1 MTTPTRVH
9 SLLKETDLDREQFL
23 DLVAQARA
31 LRAAKR
37 EGREERRLT
46 GQNIALIF
54 QKNSTRTRSSFEI
67 AAYDQGAHVTYLG
80 PEGSHLGR
88 EESIADTAHVLGV
101 LYDGI
106 EFRGFGQD
114 TIEEFAANAGVP
126 VWNGLSDQWHPTQML
141 ADVLT
146 MTDYP
151 GGRAGPAAAVA
162 DVEAIS
168 YCFLG
173 DGRGNIARS
182 LLVTGALLGMDVRIG
197 APRELWPP
205 DDVRALAREL
215 AGHSGARITVT
226 DNVAEAVDGAGFIYT
241 DVWVSMG
248 EADSVWATRVP
259 LLTPYRVT
267 AEVMAATHRADAR
280 FMHCLPAVHDTTTE
294 LGARVHQQFGL
305 AGAEV
310 TDAVFRSPGS
320 VVFTQAENRMHTI
333 KALLVSALGR

>member
-1 MTTPTRVH
+1 
-9 SLLKETDLDREQFL
+9 
-23 DLVAQARA
+23 
-31 LRAAKR
+31 
-37 EGREERRLT
+37 
-46 GQNIALIF
+46 
-54 QKNSTRTRSSFEI
+54 
-67 AAYDQGAHVTYLG
+67 VTYLG

-88 EESIADTAHVLGV
+88 EESIGDTAHVLGV

-146 MTDYP
+146 MTDHHS
-151 GGRAGPAAAVA
+151 G
-162 DVEAIS
+162 DVNGIS

-205 DDVRALAREL
+205 DDVQALAKRE
-215 AGHSGARITVT
+215 AERSGARITIT
-226 DNVAEAVDGAGFIYT
+226 DNVAQAVDGAAFVYT

-248 EADSVWATRVP
+248 EDDAQWASRVP
-259 LLTPYRVT
+259 LLTRYRVT
-267 AEVMAATHRADAR
+267 AEVMAATHRTDTR
-280 FMHCLPAVHDTTTE
+280 FMHCLPAVHDTSTE
-294 LGARVHQQFGL
+294 LGAKVQQQFGL

-310 TDAVFRSPGS
+310 TDEVFRSPAS